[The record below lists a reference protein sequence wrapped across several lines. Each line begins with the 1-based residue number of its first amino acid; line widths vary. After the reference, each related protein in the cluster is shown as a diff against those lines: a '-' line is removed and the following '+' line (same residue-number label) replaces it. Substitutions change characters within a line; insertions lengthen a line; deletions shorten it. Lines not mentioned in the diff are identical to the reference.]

1 MEMYWD
7 WGEQN
12 MGKWKV
18 LLLTLAALIGVG
30 TMGTASVQAEAQEIN
45 QSKRVLFI
53 SSYSYG
59 WDTVQTQIEGI
70 QAGVDEGTTIDYEF
84 MDTKRFATEESL
96 NMFHDMLKYHLEN
109 TDPYGVVIVGDDAAL
124 MFAMEFREEL
134 FRDIPIVFE
143 GVNDEEYALKAA
155 ENPLVTGILE
165 KLSVDKNIQMALN
178 VNPGAT
184 KVVAILD
191 NTVTGQA
198 ERKNFYSVEENYPDL
213 EFKEINAS
221 ELSTARLQSAISKV
235 DDKTILIYI
244 SMAEDA
250 SGKQYTSL
258 QGVRMVTNYAKV
270 PVYRMVEA
278 GIGDGLLGG
287 NVVSMYKSG
296 EIAAQIAMDILN
308 GTDIGEINVVQ
319 DSPNIYCVDETV
331 MRKFGLAARQF
342 PEDTVFVNHEENF
355 FVRNREA
362 LVPSLVLIVA
372 LVVIILWVCFDN
384 LRRRKLLEELE
395 NARSIMEV
403 ASQHDFLTG
412 LPNRSKFMKDLESL
426 IEAKVPCTVMMLDI
440 DNFKKINDTYGH
452 TAGDEALQQVAG
464 RLKEMHSQILTPYR
478 FAGDEFILILR
489 SSQNMLV
496 EKTAYQCRQVFTKD
510 VVLCGTKRKI
520 GGSIGIA
527 SYPKDTDNLEQ
538 LIVCAD
544 DAMYQVKKNG
554 KNDFAF
560 YKKPEEESPDNKQ

>member
-1 MEMYWD
+1 MYWD

-12 MGKWKV
+12 MGKWKA

-134 FRDIPIVFE
+134 FQDTPIVFE

-198 ERKNFYSVEENYPDL
+198 ERKNFYSVEENYPNL
-213 EFKEINAS
+213 EFEEINAS

-278 GIGDGLLGG
+278 GIGEGLLGG

-296 EIAAQIAMDILN
+296 EMAAQIAMDILN
-308 GTDIGEINVVQ
+308 GTDSGEINVVQ

-560 YKKPEEESPDNKQ
+560 YKKPEEKSPDNKL

>member
-1 MEMYWD
+1 MR
-7 WGEQN
+7 
-12 MGKWKV
+12 KWKAW
-18 LLLTLAALIGVG
+18 LFALAVLIGIG
-30 TMGTASVQAEAQEIN
+30 TIGTVSMKAEAQNLN
-45 QSKRVLFI
+45 QGKRVLFI

-70 QAGVDEGTTIDYEF
+70 KAGVDENTTIDYEF
-84 MDTKRFATEESL
+84 MDTKRFRTDEWL

-109 TDPYGVVIVGDDAAL
+109 TDPYDVVIVGDDAAL
-124 MFAMEFREEL
+124 QFAMEYREEL
-134 FRDIPIVFE
+134 FPEIPVVFE
-143 GVNDEEYALKAA
+143 GVNDEEYAMKAA
-155 ENPLVTGILE
+155 ENPLVTGIIE
-165 KLSVDKNIQMALN
+165 KLSVEKNIDMALK
-178 VNPGAT
+178 VNPTAD

-191 NTVTGQA
+191 DSVTADA
-198 ERKNFYSVEENYPDL
+198 ERKNFYSAEAEYPEL
-213 EFKEINAS
+213 EFSEINSS
-221 ELSTARLQSAISKV
+221 ELTTAQLQQAISKV

-244 SMAEDA
+244 VMSKDG
-250 SGKQYTSL
+250 SGKQYTSD
-258 QGVRMVTNYAKV
+258 QAVRMVVNYSKV

-296 EIAAQIAMDILN
+296 EIAAQMAMDIAN
-308 GTDIGEINVVQ
+308 GTDSAEINVVK
-319 DSPNIYCVDETV
+319 DSPNIYCVDEDV
-331 MRKFGLAARQF
+331 MRKFGLEASQF
-342 PEDTVFVNHEENF
+342 PKDTEFVNHRENF

-362 LVPSLVLIVA
+362 LIPALILITA
-372 LVVIILWVCFDN
+372 LNVIICWVCFDN
-384 LRRRKLLEELE
+384 YRRRKLLQELE
-395 NARSIMEV
+395 QARAIME
-403 ASQHDFLTG
+403 AAAQHDFLTG
-412 LPNRSKFMKDLESL
+412 LPNRSKFMKDLEQM
-426 IEAKVPCTVMMLDI
+426 IDAKVPCTVMMLDI

-452 TAGDEALQQVAG
+452 TAGDEALQQVAN
-464 RLKEMHSQILTPYR
+464 RLKEMQSQILTSYR

-560 YKKPEEESPDNKQ
+560 YKKPEEETTDNTQ